1 MADLPESLRCRGM
14 RDLLPEEMARFRRV
28 EEVFATTC
36 QQWGYQE
43 VRTPAIEY
51 LHLFTAAGTLSPQ
64 MLSRVYSFLDWDGW
78 SGERVVLRPDAT
90 IPTARLYAEHLDSG
104 RIAKLFYVQNV
115 FRFAA
120 GEESREDWQCGVELI
135 GDTGTRG
142 DAELTLLGTE
152 VLEALGITEV
162 EVVLSHAGLV
172 RAVLARAGFSPEEQA
187 ALYDRI
193 LDGDLTVLDELEGR
207 LHDLKAPLRLLFEV
221 QGSGSG
227 YLANLRGSLQ
237 PAIPELAEP
246 LEQLTLVME
255 TLAEAGRPCRIQAA
269 LARSFEY
276 YSGSVFSFLAGGQRV
291 GGGGRYDELIGL
303 VSGRGVPASGF
314 ELDVGPLSRLLPEP
328 LKAEHAAPVVV
339 VRAER
344 GTARDLARAYAS
356 ARALRERG
364 LRAGVALDSG
374 EGGDWELCVGED
386 PPYTLRAAGSRKA
399 RHLSDLEGVLAV
411 LEGSGR

>member
-36 QQWGYQE
+36 RQWGYQE
-43 VRTPAIEY
+43 VRTPTIEY

-90 IPTARLYAEHLDSG
+90 IPAARMYAEHFESG
-104 RIAKLFYVQNV
+104 RVAKLFYVQNV
-115 FRFAA
+115 FRFAS

-142 DAELTLLGTE
+142 DAELALLGTE
-152 VLEALGITEV
+152 VLEALGVAEV
-162 EVVLSHAGLV
+162 EVVLSHAGLA
-172 RAVLARAGFSPEEQA
+172 RAVLARAGFSPEEQG

-207 LHDLKAPLRLLFEV
+207 LKRRKAPLRLLFEV

-237 PAIPELAEP
+237 PAVPELAEP
-246 LEQLTLVME
+246 LEQLTLVTE

-276 YSGSVFSFLAGGQRV
+276 YSGPVFSFLAGGQRV

-303 VSGRGVPASGF
+303 VSGRSVPASGF

-328 LKAEHAAPVVV
+328 PEEGHAAPVVV
-339 VRAER
+339 VRAEG
-344 GTARDLARAYAS
+344 GTPRDLARAYAS
-356 ARALRERG
+356 ARDLRERG
-364 LRAGVALDSG
+364 VRAGVALDAG

-399 RHLSDLEGVLAV
+399 RRFSDLEGVLTV